1 MQVYRFF
8 SAIFLKNSKPWLT
21 YEPRFAVIQVIC
33 YNRYFTYLEKSVLL
47 ISPSAKKVVWKARA
61 ASRVAAV

>member
-1 MQVYRFF
+1 MLLGAFLSF
-8 SAIFLKNSKPWLT
+8 SKKQQTAANV
-21 YEPRFAVIQVIC
+21 EPRFAVILVIC